1 MDIVD
6 LPFLNEAEVTHGG
19 SIGIGFNALPKDL
32 QDKIKEKLKARGK
45 SEDEIKSI
53 TMKYTAVAIDNKYRE
68 KEMSIDGFDI
78 IDGMIHHQLEVY
90 DKTRDLALLQADDIV
105 KAYREAAGASYDK
118 AVQFLNTNINEIN
131 RRTTKGA
138 DVVSEFFHKNEFDNL
153 TRLLISSSDALY
165 ELIERY
171 DFSESEL
178 KRTIVENT
186 FSDSDD
192 PNKIRDIIQA
202 RITYSNV
209 IVQMFKQ
216 MLQQNYK
223 ILGITEKEA
232 SLLAERISSGDAD
245 EEKAGIVAVK
255 DIIENKAEQF
265 HKKDMYD
272 LRPIGGGCIFYT
284 SQDLGVIKADT
295 VFRRMIQLAMTHDA
309 VVVAHG
315 SNQTKKGL
323 AEKVLATQIIAPNF
337 KKTYH
342 KAKLNAITQQ
352 LMRFSFD
359 KSADEEYQDYVRA
372 SKKAKWSAEKLTEFQ
387 NTVVSA
393 QKALKAAIDAGDE
406 ALIQSIISANENV
419 NQKLEKM
426 VETSERAIAEY
437 KELEDQIK
445 HGEKFTLS
453 EYITAFEAINSAD
466 DAINKALDKYNEVLR
481 KYKDSTYWG
490 CQPVKTLKGGPFTD
504 MNKLVAQLIKEGFK
518 NIYIMS
524 CNPGSHELDPKILA
538 TPGVKIH
545 HAVHSILSE
554 NVEYLY
560 DNDDSFSESYS
571 TIDEAA
577 NELEVYESMY
587 NTASNEFSSEFLTEA
602 GSISSIWAKVKEW
615 IKTAIKKVINFFKTV
630 FEKIK
635 NFIDRIK
642 NFFKNRKGKLT
653 KKVDTGVI
661 RGDGKVEKFNFDDYE
676 ELKKKTEAACDELT
690 KMIHKYEQ
698 ESIKGMQEAEKYA
711 DQQSKKVV
719 NESIDGM
726 DTLVNMLW

>member
-1 MDIVD
+1 MYITDFPV
-6 LPFLNEAEVTHGG
+6 LNEAEITHGG

-32 QDKIKEKLKARGK
+32 QDKIKEKLKDRGK

-53 TMKYTAVAIDNKYRE
+53 TMKYTAVALDNQFRE
-68 KEMSIDGFDI
+68 KEVSIDGFDI

-90 DKTRDLALLQADDIV
+90 DKTRDLALLQAEDIV

-118 AVQFLNTNINEIN
+118 AVQFLNENVNEIN
-131 RRTTKGA
+131 KRAARGA

-153 TRLLISSSDALY
+153 TRLLTSSSDALF
-165 ELIERY
+165 ELQERY

-178 KRTIVENT
+178 KRSIVENA

-192 PNKIRDIIQA
+192 PNKIRDIIHA

-232 SLLAERISSGDAD
+232 SLLVERISSGDAD
-245 EEKAGIVAVK
+245 EEKAGIVAIK
-255 DIIENKAEQF
+255 DIIESKAEQF

-284 SQDLGVIKADT
+284 SQDLGAIKADT

-323 AEKVLATQIIAPNF
+323 AEKVLATQIIAPTF
-337 KKTYH
+337 KKTFH
-342 KAKLNAITQQ
+342 LGKLNATTV
-352 LMRFSFD
+352 LGFSFG
-359 KSADEEYQDYVRA
+359 KSDAEIYQDYVRA
-372 SKKAKWSAEKLTEFQ
+372 SKKAQWSAEKLTEFQ
-387 NTVVSA
+387 NKVVSA

-406 ALIQSIISANENV
+406 SLIQSIISANENV
-419 NQKLEKM
+419 NQKFEKL
-426 VETSERAIAEY
+426 VRTSEDAIAEY
-437 KELEDQIK
+437 KEYEDQIK
-445 HGEKFTLS
+445 RGDRPTLV
-453 EYITAFEAINSAD
+453 EWKAAFEAINSAD

-554 NVEYLY
+554 NVEYVY
-560 DNDDSFSESYS
+560 DNDDSFSEAYN
-571 TIDEAA
+571 TIDEATT
-577 NELEVYESMY
+577 ELEVYESMY
-587 NTASNEFSSEFLTEA
+587 STASNEFNSEFLTEA
-602 GSISSIWAKVKEW
+602 GSVSSIWTKVKEW

-635 NFIDRIK
+635 NFIGRVK

-711 DQQSKKVV
+711 DQQSKKAV

>member
-1 MDIVD
+1 MYITDFPV
-6 LPFLNEAEVTHGG
+6 LNEAEITHGG

-53 TMKYTAVAIDNKYRE
+53 TMKYTAVALDNEFRE
-68 KEMSIDGFDI
+68 KEISIDGFDI
-78 IDGMIHHQLEVY
+78 IDGMIHKQLEVY
-90 DKTRDLALLQADDIV
+90 DKTRDLALLQAEDIV
-105 KAYREAAGASYDK
+105 KAYREAASASYDK
-118 AVQFLNTNINEIN
+118 AVQFLNENISEIN
-131 RRTTKGA
+131 KKAANGE

-153 TRLLISSSDALY
+153 TRLLTMSSDALF
-165 ELIERY
+165 ELLERY

-178 KRTIVENT
+178 KRTIVENA

-232 SLLAERISSGDAD
+232 SLLAERISSGDVD
-245 EEKAGIVAVK
+245 EEKAGIVAIK
-255 DIIENKAEQF
+255 DIIESKAEQF
-265 HKKDMYD
+265 HKNDMYD

-284 SQDLGVIKADT
+284 NKDLGTIVKADT
-295 VFRRMIQLAMTHDA
+295 TFRRMIQLAMIHDA

-315 SNQTKKGL
+315 SNKTKAGI
-323 AEKVLATQIIAPNF
+323 AEKVLSTQIIAPNF

-342 KAKLNAITQQ
+342 KAKLNAITQ
-352 LMRFSFD
+352 MRFNFG
-359 KSADEEYQDYVRA
+359 KSGDEEYQDYIKA

-406 ALIQSIISANENV
+406 SLIQSIISANENV

-426 VETSERAIAEY
+426 VETSEKAIDEY

-445 HGEKFTLS
+445 RGEKFTLS
-453 EYITAFEAINSAD
+453 EWKTAFEAINSAD

-538 TPGVKIH
+538 TPGIKIH
-545 HAVHSILSE
+545 HGVHSILSE
-554 NVEYLY
+554 NTEYIY
-560 DNDDSFSESYS
+560 DNDDSFIESYN
-571 TIDEAA
+571 TIDEATT
-577 NELEVYESMY
+577 ELEVYESMY
-587 NTASNEFSSEFLTEA
+587 NTASNEFSSELLTEA
-602 GSISSIWAKVKEW
+602 GSISSIWTKVKEW

-711 DQQSKKVV
+711 DQQSKKAV
-719 NESIDGM
+719 NESIGNM

>member
-1 MDIVD
+1 MYITDFPV
-6 LPFLNEAEVTHGG
+6 LNEAEITHGG

-53 TMKYTAVAIDNKYRE
+53 TMKYTAVALDNQFRE
-68 KEMSIDGFDI
+68 KEVSIDGFDI

-90 DKTRDLALLQADDIV
+90 DKTRDLALLQAEDIV
-105 KAYREAAGASYDK
+105 KAYREAAGVSYDK
-118 AVQFLNTNINEIN
+118 AVQFLNENANEIN
-131 RRTTKGA
+131 KRAARGA

-153 TRLLISSSDALY
+153 TRLLTSSSDALF
-165 ELIERY
+165 ELQERY

-178 KRTIVENT
+178 KRTIVENA

-232 SLLAERISSGDAD
+232 SLLVERISSGDAD
-245 EEKAGIVAVK
+245 EEKAGIVAIK
-255 DIIENKAEQF
+255 DIIESKAEKF

-284 SQDLGVIKADT
+284 SQDLGAIKADT

-323 AEKVLATQIIAPNF
+323 AEKVLATQIIAPTF
-337 KKTYH
+337 KKTFH
-342 KAKLNAITQQ
+342 LGKLNATTV
-352 LMRFSFD
+352 LGFSFG
-359 KSADEEYQDYVRA
+359 KSDAEIYQDYVRA
-372 SKKAKWSAEKLTEFQ
+372 SKKAQWSAEKLTEFQ
-387 NTVVSA
+387 NKVVSA

-406 ALIQSIISANENV
+406 SLIQSIISANENV
-419 NQKLEKM
+419 NQKFKKIA
-426 VETSERAIAEY
+426 ETSEKAIAEY
-437 KELEDQIK
+437 KEMEDQIK
-445 HGEKFTLS
+445 RGERVVLS
-453 EYITAFEAINSAD
+453 EWIAAFDAINSAD

-554 NVEYLY
+554 NVEYVY
-560 DNDDSFSESYS
+560 DNDDSFSEAYN
-571 TIDEAA
+571 TINEATT
-577 NELEVYESMY
+577 ELEVYESMY
-587 NTASNEFSSEFLTEA
+587 STASNEFSSEFLTEA
-602 GSISSIWAKVKEW
+602 GSVSSIWAKVKEW

-635 NFIDRIK
+635 NFIDRVK

-711 DQQSKKVV
+711 DQQSKKAV

>member
-1 MDIVD
+1 MYIVD

-45 SEDEIKSI
+45 NEDEIKSI
-53 TMKYTAVAIDNKYRE
+53 TMKYTAVALDNQFRE
-68 KEMSIDGFDI
+68 KEVSIDGFDI

-90 DKTRDLALLQADDIV
+90 DKTRDLALLQAEDIV

-118 AVQFLNTNINEIN
+118 AVQFLNENANEIN
-131 RRTTKGA
+131 KRSARGA

-153 TRLLISSSDALY
+153 TRLLTSSSDALF
-165 ELIERY
+165 ELQERY

-178 KRTIVENT
+178 KRSIVENA

-223 ILGITEKEA
+223 ILGITELEA

-255 DIIENKAEQF
+255 DIIESKAEQF

-284 SQDLGVIKADT
+284 SQDLGAIKADT

-323 AEKVLATQIIAPNF
+323 AEKVLATQIIAPTF
-337 KKTYH
+337 KKTFH
-342 KAKLNAITQQ
+342 LGKLSANTV
-352 LMRFSFD
+352 LGFSFG
-359 KSADEEYQDYVRA
+359 KSDAEIYQDYVRA
-372 SKKAKWSAEKLTEFQ
+372 SKKAQWSAEKLTEFQ
-387 NTVVSA
+387 NKVVSA

-406 ALIQSIISANENV
+406 SLIQSIISANENV
-419 NQKLEKM
+419 NQKFEKL
-426 VETSERAIAEY
+426 VRTSEDAIAEY
-437 KELEDQIK
+437 KEFEDQIK
-445 HGEKFTLS
+445 RGDRPTLV
-453 EYITAFEAINSAD
+453 EWKTAFEAINSAD

-554 NVEYLY
+554 NTEYMY
-560 DNDDSFSESYS
+560 DNDDSFIESYN
-571 TIDEAA
+571 TINEATT
-577 NELEVYESMY
+577 ELEAYESMY
-587 NTASNEFSSEFLTEA
+587 NTASDEFSSEFLTEA
-602 GSISSIWAKVKEW
+602 GSVSSIWTKVKEW

-711 DQQSKKVV
+711 DQQSKKAV
-719 NESIDGM
+719 NESIGSM
-726 DTLVNMLW
+726 DALVNMLW

>member
-1 MDIVD
+1 MYITDFPV
-6 LPFLNEAEVTHGG
+6 LNEAEITHGG

-32 QDKIKEKLKARGK
+32 QDKIKEKLKDRGK

-53 TMKYTAVAIDNKYRE
+53 TMKYTAVALDNQFRE
-68 KEMSIDGFDI
+68 KEVSIDGFDI

-90 DKTRDLALLQADDIV
+90 DKTRDLALLQAEDIV

-118 AVQFLNTNINEIN
+118 AVQFLNENANEIN
-131 RRTTKGA
+131 KRVARGA

-153 TRLLISSSDALY
+153 TRLLTSSSDALF
-165 ELIERY
+165 ELQERY
-171 DFSESEL
+171 DFSEAEL
-178 KRTIVENT
+178 KRSIVENA

-232 SLLAERISSGDAD
+232 SLLVERISSGDAD
-245 EEKAGIVAVK
+245 EEKAGIVAIK
-255 DIIENKAEQF
+255 DIIESKAEQF

-284 SQDLGVIKADT
+284 SQDLGAIKADT

-323 AEKVLATQIIAPNF
+323 AEKVLATQIIAPTF
-337 KKTYH
+337 KKTFH
-342 KAKLNAITQQ
+342 LGKLNATTV
-352 LMRFSFD
+352 LGFSFG
-359 KSADEEYQDYVRA
+359 KSDAEIYQDYVRA
-372 SKKAKWSAEKLTEFQ
+372 SKKAQWSAEKLTEFQ
-387 NTVVSA
+387 NKVVSA

-406 ALIQSIISANENV
+406 SLIQSIISANENV
-419 NQKLEKM
+419 NQKFKKIA
-426 VETSERAIAEY
+426 ETSEKAIAEY
-437 KELEDQIK
+437 KEMEDQIK
-445 HGEKFTLS
+445 RGERVVLS
-453 EYITAFEAINSAD
+453 EWIAAFDAINSAD

-554 NVEYLY
+554 NVEYVY
-560 DNDDSFSESYS
+560 DNDDSFSEAYN
-571 TIDEAA
+571 TIDEATT
-577 NELEVYESMY
+577 ELEVYESMY
-587 NTASNEFSSEFLTEA
+587 STASNEFSSEFLTEA
-602 GSISSIWAKVKEW
+602 GSVSSIWAKVKEW

-635 NFIDRIK
+635 NFIDRVK

-711 DQQSKKVV
+711 DQQSKKAI

>member
-1 MDIVD
+1 MYITDFPV
-6 LPFLNEAEVTHGG
+6 LNEAEITHGG

-53 TMKYTAVAIDNKYRE
+53 TMKYTAVALDNQFRE
-68 KEMSIDGFDI
+68 KEVSIDGFDI

-90 DKTRDLALLQADDIV
+90 DKTRDLALLQAEDIV

-118 AVQFLNTNINEIN
+118 AVQFLNENANEIN
-131 RRTTKGA
+131 RRAANGEDIVT
-138 DVVSEFFHKNEFDNL
+138 EFFNKNEFDNL
-153 TRLLISSSDALY
+153 TRLLAMSSDALF
-165 ELIERY
+165 ELLERY
-171 DFSESEL
+171 DFSEAEL
-178 KRTIVENT
+178 KRTIIENA

-232 SLLAERISSGDAD
+232 SLLAERISSGDVD
-245 EEKAGIVAVK
+245 EEKAGIVAIK
-255 DIIENKAEQF
+255 DIIESKAEQF

-284 SQDLGVIKADT
+284 SQDLGAIKADT

-309 VVVAHG
+309 IVVAHG
-315 SNQTKKGL
+315 SNKTKAGI
-323 AEKVLATQIIAPNF
+323 AEKVLSTQIIAPNF
-337 KKTYH
+337 KKTYQ
-342 KAKLNAITQQ
+342 KAKLNAITQ
-352 LMRFSFD
+352 MGISFG
-359 KSADEEYQDYVRA
+359 KSDAEQYQDYVRA
-372 SKKAKWSAEKLTEFQ
+372 SKKAKWSAEKLAEFQ

-393 QKALKAAIDAGDE
+393 QKALKVAIDAGDE
-406 ALIQSIISANENV
+406 SLIQSIISANENV
-419 NQKLEKM
+419 NQKFKKIA
-426 VETSERAIAEY
+426 ETSEKAIAEY
-437 KELEDQIK
+437 KEMEDQIK
-445 HGEKFTLS
+445 RGERVVLS
-453 EYITAFEAINSAD
+453 EWIAAFDAINSAD

-538 TPGVKIH
+538 TPGIKIH

-554 NVEYLY
+554 NVEYVY
-560 DNDDSFSESYS
+560 DTDDSFSEAYN
-571 TIDEAA
+571 TIDEATT
-577 NELEVYESMY
+577 ELEVYESMY
-587 NTASNEFSSEFLTEA
+587 STASNEFSSEFLTEA
-602 GSISSIWAKVKEW
+602 GSVSSIWTKVKEW

-711 DQQSKKVV
+711 DQQSKKAV

>member
-1 MDIVD
+1 MYITDFPV
-6 LPFLNEAEVTHGG
+6 LNEAEITHGG
-19 SIGIGFNALPKDL
+19 SVGIGFNALPKDL

-53 TMKYTAVAIDNKYRE
+53 TMKYTAVALDNQFRE
-68 KEMSIDGFDI
+68 KEVSIDGFDI

-90 DKTRDLALLQADDIV
+90 DKTRDLALLQAEDIV

-118 AVQFLNTNINEIN
+118 AVQFLNENANEIN
-131 RRTTKGA
+131 KRAARGA

-153 TRLLISSSDALY
+153 TRLLTSSSDALF
-165 ELIERY
+165 ELQERY
-171 DFSESEL
+171 DFSEAEL
-178 KRTIVENT
+178 KRSIVENA

-223 ILGITEKEA
+223 ILGITEREA

-245 EEKAGIVAVK
+245 EEKAGIVAIK

-284 SQDLGVIKADT
+284 SKDLGAIVKADT
-295 VFRRMIQLAMTHDA
+295 TFRRLIQLAMTHDA
-309 VVVAHG
+309 IIVAHG
-315 SNQTKKGL
+315 SNKTKAGI
-323 AEKVLATQIIAPNF
+323 AEKVLSTQIIAPNF
-337 KKTYH
+337 KKTYQ
-342 KAKLNAITQQ
+342 KAKLNAITQ
-352 LMRFSFD
+352 MGISFG
-359 KSADEEYQDYVRA
+359 KSDAEQYQDYVRA
-372 SKKAKWSAEKLTEFQ
+372 SKKAKWSAEKLAEFQ

-406 ALIQSIISANENV
+406 SLIQSIISANENV
-419 NQKLEKM
+419 NQKFKKIA
-426 VETSERAIAEY
+426 ETSEKAIAEY
-437 KELEDQIK
+437 KEMEDQIK
-445 HGEKFTLS
+445 RGERVVLS
-453 EYITAFEAINSAD
+453 EWKAAFEAINSAD

-554 NVEYLY
+554 NVEYVY
-560 DNDDSFSESYS
+560 DTDDSFNEAYN
-571 TIDEAA
+571 TIDEATT
-577 NELEVYESMY
+577 ELEVYESMY

-602 GSISSIWAKVKEW
+602 GSVSSIWAKVKEW
-615 IKTAIKKVINFFKTV
+615 IRTAIKKVINFFKTV

-635 NFIDRIK
+635 NFIDHVK

-676 ELKKKTEAACDELT
+676 ELKKKTEIACDELT

-711 DQQSKKVV
+711 DQQSKKAV

>member
-1 MDIVD
+1 MYITDFPV
-6 LPFLNEAEVTHGG
+6 LNEAEITHGG

-53 TMKYTAVAIDNKYRE
+53 TMKYTAVALDNQFRE
-68 KEMSIDGFDI
+68 KEVSIDGFDI

-90 DKTRDLALLQADDIV
+90 DKTRDLALLQAEDIV

-118 AVQFLNTNINEIN
+118 AVQFLNENANEIN
-131 RRTTKGA
+131 RRAANGEDIVT
-138 DVVSEFFHKNEFDNL
+138 EFFNKNEFDNL
-153 TRLLISSSDALY
+153 TRLLAMSSDALF
-165 ELIERY
+165 ELLERY
-171 DFSESEL
+171 DFSEAEL
-178 KRTIVENT
+178 KRTIIENA

-232 SLLAERISSGDAD
+232 SLLAERISSGDVD
-245 EEKAGIVAVK
+245 EEKAGIVAIK
-255 DIIENKAEQF
+255 DIIESKAEQF

-284 SQDLGVIKADT
+284 SQDLGAIKADT

-309 VVVAHG
+309 IVVAHG
-315 SNQTKKGL
+315 SNKTKAGI
-323 AEKVLATQIIAPNF
+323 AEKVLSTQIIAPNF
-337 KKTYH
+337 KKTYQ
-342 KAKLNAITQQ
+342 KAKLNAITQ
-352 LMRFSFD
+352 MGISFG
-359 KSADEEYQDYVRA
+359 KSDAEQYQDYVRA
-372 SKKAKWSAEKLTEFQ
+372 SKKAKWSAEKLAEFK

-393 QKALKAAIDAGDE
+393 QKALKVAIDAGDE
-406 ALIQSIISANENV
+406 SLIQSIISANENV
-419 NQKLEKM
+419 NQKFKKIA
-426 VETSERAIAEY
+426 ETSEKAIAEY
-437 KELEDQIK
+437 KEMEDQIK
-445 HGEKFTLS
+445 RGERVVLS
-453 EYITAFEAINSAD
+453 EWIAAFDAINSAD

-538 TPGVKIH
+538 TPGIKIH

-554 NVEYLY
+554 NVEYVY
-560 DNDDSFSESYS
+560 DTDDSFSEAYN
-571 TIDEAA
+571 TIDEATT
-577 NELEVYESMY
+577 ELEVYESMY
-587 NTASNEFSSEFLTEA
+587 STASNEFSSEFLTEA
-602 GSISSIWAKVKEW
+602 GSVSSIWTKVKEW

-711 DQQSKKVV
+711 DQQSKKAV

>member
-1 MDIVD
+1 MYITDFPV
-6 LPFLNEAEVTHGG
+6 LNEAEITHGG
-19 SIGIGFNALPKDL
+19 TIGIGFNALPKDL

-53 TMKYTAVAIDNKYRE
+53 TMKYTAVALDNQFRE
-68 KEMSIDGFDI
+68 KEVSIDGFDI

-90 DKTRDLALLQADDIV
+90 DKTRDLALLQAEDIV

-118 AVQFLNTNINEIN
+118 AVQFLNENANEIN
-131 RRTTKGA
+131 KRAARGA

-153 TRLLISSSDALY
+153 TRLLTSSSDALF
-165 ELIERY
+165 ELQERY
-171 DFSESEL
+171 DFSEAEL
-178 KRTIVENT
+178 KRTIVENA

-223 ILGITEKEA
+223 ILGITEREA

-245 EEKAGIVAVK
+245 EEKAGIVAIK
-255 DIIENKAEQF
+255 DIIESKAEQF

-284 SQDLGVIKADT
+284 SQDLGAIKADT

-315 SNQTKKGL
+315 SNRTKKGL
-323 AEKVLATQIIAPNF
+323 AEKVLSTQIIAPTF
-337 KKTYH
+337 KKTFQLG
-342 KAKLNAITQQ
+342 KLSANTV
-352 LMRFSFD
+352 LGFSFG
-359 KSADEEYQDYVRA
+359 KSDAEIYQDYVRA
-372 SKKAKWSAEKLTEFQ
+372 SKKAEWSTEKLTEFQ
-387 NTVVSA
+387 NKVVSA

-406 ALIQSIISANENV
+406 SLIQSIISANENV
-419 NQKLEKM
+419 NRKFEKL
-426 VETSERAIAEY
+426 VRTSEDAIAEY
-437 KELEDQIK
+437 KEFEDQIK
-445 HGEKFTLS
+445 RGDRPTLV
-453 EYITAFEAINSAD
+453 EWKTAFEAINSAD

-554 NVEYLY
+554 NVEYMY
-560 DNDDSFSESYS
+560 DTDDSFSEAYN
-571 TIDEAA
+571 TIDEATT
-577 NELEVYESMY
+577 ELEVYESMY
-587 NTASNEFSSEFLTEA
+587 SVASNEFGSEFLTEA
-602 GSISSIWAKVKEW
+602 GSISSIWTKVKEW

-635 NFIDRIK
+635 NFIDRVK

-711 DQQSKKVV
+711 DQQSKKAV

>member
-1 MDIVD
+1 MYITN
-6 LPFLNEAEVTHGG
+6 LATINEAEITHGG

-53 TMKYTAVAIDNKYRE
+53 TMKYTAVALDNQFRE
-68 KEMSIDGFDI
+68 KEVSIDGFDI

-90 DKTRDLALLQADDIV
+90 DKTRDLALLQAEDIV

-118 AVQFLNTNINEIN
+118 AVQFLNANISEIN
-131 RRTTKGA
+131 RRADKGE
-138 DVVSEFFHKNEFDNL
+138 DIVSEFFNKNEFDNL
-153 TRLLISSSDALY
+153 TRLLTMSSDALF
-165 ELIERY
+165 ELMERY
-171 DFSESEL
+171 DFSEAEL
-178 KRTIVENT
+178 KRTIVENA

-223 ILGITEKEA
+223 ILGITEREA

-245 EEKAGIVAVK
+245 EEKAGIVAIK

-284 SQDLGVIKADT
+284 SKDLGAIVKADT
-295 VFRRMIQLAMTHDA
+295 TFRRLIQLAMTHDA
-309 VVVAHG
+309 IVVAHG
-315 SNQTKKGL
+315 SNKTKAGI
-323 AEKVLATQIIAPNF
+323 AEKVLSTQIIAPNF
-337 KKTYH
+337 KKTYQ
-342 KAKLNAITQQ
+342 KAKLNAITQ
-352 LMRFSFD
+352 MGISFG
-359 KSADEEYQDYVRA
+359 KSDAEQYQDYVRA
-372 SKKAKWSAEKLTEFQ
+372 SKKAKWSAEKLAEFQ

-406 ALIQSIISANENV
+406 SLIQSIISANENV
-419 NQKLEKM
+419 NQKFKKIA
-426 VETSERAIAEY
+426 ETSEKAIAEY
-437 KELEDQIK
+437 KEMEDQIK
-445 HGEKFTLS
+445 RGERVVLS
-453 EYITAFEAINSAD
+453 EWIAAFDAINSAD
-466 DAINKALDKYNEVLR
+466 DAINKALDKYNEVLK

-538 TPGVKIH
+538 TPGIKIH

-554 NVEYLY
+554 NVEYVY
-560 DNDDSFSESYS
+560 DTDDSFSEAYN
-571 TIDEAA
+571 TIDEATT
-577 NELEVYESMY
+577 ELEVYESMY
-587 NTASNEFSSEFLTEA
+587 STASNEFGSEFLTEA
-602 GSISSIWAKVKEW
+602 GSISSIWTKVKEW

-635 NFIDRIK
+635 NFIDRVK

-698 ESIKGMQEAEKYA
+698 KSIKGMQEAEKYA
-711 DQQSKKVV
+711 DQQSKKAV
-719 NESIDGM
+719 NESINGM

>member
-1 MDIVD
+1 MYITDFPV
-6 LPFLNEAEVTHGG
+6 LNEAEITHGG

-53 TMKYTAVAIDNKYRE
+53 TMKYTAVALDNQFRE

-90 DKTRDLALLQADDIV
+90 DKTRDLALLQAEDIV

-118 AVQFLNTNINEIN
+118 AVQFLNANISEIN
-131 RRTTKGA
+131 RRAANGEDIVT
-138 DVVSEFFHKNEFDNL
+138 EFFNKNEFDNL
-153 TRLLISSSDALY
+153 TRLLTMSSDALF
-165 ELIERY
+165 ELMERY
-171 DFSESEL
+171 DFSEAEL
-178 KRTIVENT
+178 KRTIVENA

-209 IVQMFKQ
+209 IVTMFKQ

-223 ILGITEKEA
+223 ILGITEREA

-245 EEKAGIVAVK
+245 EEKAGIVAIK
-255 DIIENKAEQF
+255 DIIESKAEQF

-284 SQDLGVIKADT
+284 SKDLGAIVKADT
-295 VFRRMIQLAMTHDA
+295 TFRRLIQLAMTHDA
-309 VVVAHG
+309 IVVAHG
-315 SNQTKKGL
+315 SNKTKAGI
-323 AEKVLATQIIAPNF
+323 AEKVLSTQIIAPNF

-342 KAKLNAITQQ
+342 KAKLNAITK
-352 LMRFSFD
+352 MRFNFG
-359 KSADEEYQDYVRA
+359 KSGDEEYQDYVKA

-387 NTVVSA
+387 NTVISA

-406 ALIQSIISANENV
+406 SLIHSIISANENV

-426 VETSERAIAEY
+426 VETSERAIDEY

-445 HGEKFTLS
+445 RGEKFTLS
-453 EYITAFEAINSAD
+453 EWIAAFEAINSAD

-538 TPGVKIH
+538 TPGIKIH
-545 HAVHSILSE
+545 HGVHSILSE
-554 NVEYLY
+554 NTEYVY
-560 DNDDSFSESYS
+560 DTDDSFSEAYN
-571 TIDEAA
+571 TIDEATT
-577 NELEVYESMY
+577 ELEVYESMY

-602 GSISSIWAKVKEW
+602 GSVSSIWAKVKEW

-635 NFIDRIK
+635 NFIDRVK

-711 DQQSKKVV
+711 DQQSKKAV

-726 DTLVNMLW
+726 DNLVNMLW

>member
-1 MDIVD
+1 MYITDFPV
-6 LPFLNEAEVTHGG
+6 LNEAEITHGG

-53 TMKYTAVAIDNKYRE
+53 TMKYTAVALDNQFRE
-68 KEMSIDGFDI
+68 KEVSIDGFDI

-90 DKTRDLALLQADDIV
+90 DKTRDLALLQAEDIV

-118 AVQFLNTNINEIN
+118 AVQFLNENANEIN
-131 RRTTKGA
+131 KRAARGA

-153 TRLLISSSDALY
+153 TRLLTMSSDALF
-165 ELIERY
+165 ELMERY
-171 DFSESEL
+171 DFSEAEL
-178 KRTIVENT
+178 KRTIVENA

-232 SLLAERISSGDAD
+232 SLLVERISSGDAD
-245 EEKAGIVAVK
+245 EEKAGIVAIK
-255 DIIENKAEQF
+255 DVIESKAEKF

-284 SQDLGVIKADT
+284 SQDLGAIKADT

-323 AEKVLATQIIAPNF
+323 AEKVLATQIIAPTF
-337 KKTYH
+337 KKTFH
-342 KAKLNAITQQ
+342 LGKLNATTV
-352 LMRFSFD
+352 LGFSFG
-359 KSADEEYQDYVRA
+359 KSDAEIYQDYVRA
-372 SKKAKWSAEKLTEFQ
+372 SKKAQWSAEKLTEFQ
-387 NTVVSA
+387 NKVVSA

-406 ALIQSIISANENV
+406 SLIQSIISANENV
-419 NQKLEKM
+419 NQKFEKL
-426 VETSERAIAEY
+426 VRTSEDAIAEY
-437 KELEDQIK
+437 KEYEDQIK
-445 HGEKFTLS
+445 RGDRPALVEWKA
-453 EYITAFEAINSAD
+453 AFEAINSAD

-554 NVEYLY
+554 NVEYVY
-560 DNDDSFSESYS
+560 DTDDSFSEAYN
-571 TIDEAA
+571 TIDEATT
-577 NELEVYESMY
+577 ELEVYESMY
-587 NTASNEFSSEFLTEA
+587 STASNEFSSEFLTEA
-602 GSISSIWAKVKEW
+602 GSVSSIWTKVKEW

-635 NFIDRIK
+635 NFIDRVK

-711 DQQSKKVV
+711 DQQSKKAV

>member
-1 MDIVD
+1 MYITNFPV
-6 LPFLNEAEVTHGG
+6 LNEAEITHGG

-53 TMKYTAVAIDNKYRE
+53 TMKYTAVALDNQFRE
-68 KEMSIDGFDI
+68 KEVSIDGFDI

-90 DKTRDLALLQADDIV
+90 DKTRDLALLQAEDIV

-118 AVQFLNTNINEIN
+118 AVQFLNENANEIN
-131 RRTTKGA
+131 RRAANGEDIVT
-138 DVVSEFFHKNEFDNL
+138 EFFNKNEFDNL
-153 TRLLISSSDALY
+153 TRLLTMSSDALF
-165 ELIERY
+165 ELLERY
-171 DFSESEL
+171 DFSEAEL
-178 KRTIVENT
+178 KRTIVENA

-232 SLLAERISSGDAD
+232 SLLAERISSGDVD
-245 EEKAGIVAVK
+245 EEKAGIVAIK
-255 DIIENKAEQF
+255 DIIESKAEQF

-284 SQDLGVIKADT
+284 SQDLGAIKADT

-309 VVVAHG
+309 IVVAHG
-315 SNQTKKGL
+315 SNKTKAGI
-323 AEKVLATQIIAPNF
+323 AEKVLSTQIIAPNF
-337 KKTYH
+337 KKTYQ
-342 KAKLNAITQQ
+342 KAKLNAITQMG
-352 LMRFSFD
+352 LSFG
-359 KSADEEYQDYVRA
+359 KSDAEQYQDYVRA
-372 SKKAKWSAEKLTEFQ
+372 SKKAKWSAEKLAEFQ

-393 QKALKAAIDAGDE
+393 QKALKVAIDAGDE
-406 ALIQSIISANENV
+406 SLIQSIISANENV
-419 NQKLEKM
+419 NQKFKKIA
-426 VETSERAIAEY
+426 ETSEKAIAEY
-437 KELEDQIK
+437 KEMEDQIK
-445 HGEKFTLS
+445 RGERVVLS
-453 EYITAFEAINSAD
+453 EWIAAFDAINSAD

-481 KYKDSTYWG
+481 KYKNSTYWG

-538 TPGVKIH
+538 TPGIKIH

-554 NVEYLY
+554 NVEYVY
-560 DNDDSFSESYS
+560 DTDDSFNEAYN
-571 TIDEAA
+571 TIDEATT
-577 NELEVYESMY
+577 ELEVYESMY
-587 NTASNEFSSEFLTEA
+587 STASNEFSSEFLTEA
-602 GSISSIWAKVKEW
+602 GSVSSIWTKVKEW

-711 DQQSKKVV
+711 DQQSKKAV

>member
-1 MDIVD
+1 MYITDFPV
-6 LPFLNEAEVTHGG
+6 LNEAEITHGG

-53 TMKYTAVAIDNKYRE
+53 TMKYTAVALDNEFRE
-68 KEMSIDGFDI
+68 KEVSIDGFDI

-90 DKTRDLALLQADDIV
+90 DKTRDLALLQAEDIV

-118 AVQFLNTNINEIN
+118 AVQFLNENANEIN
-131 RRTTKGA
+131 RRAANGEDIVT
-138 DVVSEFFHKNEFDNL
+138 EFFNKNEFDNL
-153 TRLLISSSDALY
+153 TRLLTMSSDALF
-165 ELIERY
+165 ELMKRY
-171 DFSESEL
+171 DFSEAEL
-178 KRTIVENT
+178 KRTIVENA

-245 EEKAGIVAVK
+245 EEKAGIVAIK

-284 SQDLGVIKADT
+284 SKDLGAIVKADT
-295 VFRRMIQLAMTHDA
+295 TFRRLIQLAMTHDA
-309 VVVAHG
+309 IVVAHG
-315 SNQTKKGL
+315 SNKTKAGI
-323 AEKVLATQIIAPNF
+323 AEKVLSTQIIAPNF
-337 KKTYH
+337 KKTYQ
-342 KAKLNAITQQ
+342 KAKLNAITQ
-352 LMRFSFD
+352 MGISFG
-359 KSADEEYQDYVRA
+359 KSDAEQYQDYVRA
-372 SKKAKWSAEKLTEFQ
+372 SKKAKWSAEKLAEFQ

-406 ALIQSIISANENV
+406 SLIQSIISANENV
-419 NQKLEKM
+419 NQKFKKIA
-426 VETSERAIAEY
+426 ETSEKAIAEY
-437 KELEDQIK
+437 KEMEDQIK
-445 HGEKFTLS
+445 RGERVVLS
-453 EYITAFEAINSAD
+453 EWIAAFDAINSAD

-538 TPGVKIH
+538 TPGIKIH

-554 NVEYLY
+554 NVEYVY
-560 DNDDSFSESYS
+560 DTDDSFS
-571 TIDEAA
+571 
-577 NELEVYESMY
+577 
-587 NTASNEFSSEFLTEA
+587 
-602 GSISSIWAKVKEW
+602 
-615 IKTAIKKVINFFKTV
+615 
-630 FEKIK
+630 
-635 NFIDRIK
+635 
-642 NFFKNRKGKLT
+642 
-653 KKVDTGVI
+653 
-661 RGDGKVEKFNFDDYE
+661 
-676 ELKKKTEAACDELT
+676 
-690 KMIHKYEQ
+690 
-698 ESIKGMQEAEKYA
+698 
-711 DQQSKKVV
+711 
-719 NESIDGM
+719 
-726 DTLVNMLW
+726 

>member
-1 MDIVD
+1 
-6 LPFLNEAEVTHGG
+6 
-19 SIGIGFNALPKDL
+19 
-32 QDKIKEKLKARGK
+32 
-45 SEDEIKSI
+45 
-53 TMKYTAVAIDNKYRE
+53 
-68 KEMSIDGFDI
+68 
-78 IDGMIHHQLEVY
+78 
-90 DKTRDLALLQADDIV
+90 
-105 KAYREAAGASYDK
+105 
-118 AVQFLNTNINEIN
+118 
-131 RRTTKGA
+131 
-138 DVVSEFFHKNEFDNL
+138 
-153 TRLLISSSDALY
+153 
-165 ELIERY
+165 
-171 DFSESEL
+171 
-178 KRTIVENT
+178 
-186 FSDSDD
+186 
-192 PNKIRDIIQA
+192 
-202 RITYSNV
+202 
-209 IVQMFKQ
+209 MFKQ

-232 SLLAERISSGDAD
+232 SLLVERISSGDAD
-245 EEKAGIVAVK
+245 EEKAGIVAIK
-255 DIIENKAEQF
+255 DIIESKAEQF

-284 SQDLGVIKADT
+284 SQDLGAIKADT

-323 AEKVLATQIIAPNF
+323 AEKVLATQIIAPTF
-337 KKTYH
+337 KKTFH
-342 KAKLNAITQQ
+342 LGKLNATTV
-352 LMRFSFD
+352 LGFSFG
-359 KSADEEYQDYVRA
+359 KSDAEIYQDYVRA
-372 SKKAKWSAEKLTEFQ
+372 SKKAQWSAEKLTEFQ
-387 NTVVSA
+387 NKVVSA

-406 ALIQSIISANENV
+406 SLIQSIISANENV
-419 NQKLEKM
+419 NQKFKKIA
-426 VETSERAIAEY
+426 ETSEKAIAEY
-437 KELEDQIK
+437 KEMEDQIK
-445 HGEKFTLS
+445 RGERVVLS
-453 EYITAFEAINSAD
+453 EWIAAFDAINSAD

-538 TPGVKIH
+538 TPGVQIP

-554 NVEYLY
+554 NIEYVY
-560 DNDDSFSESYS
+560 DNDDSFSEAYN
-571 TIDEAA
+571 TIDEATT
-577 NELEVYESMY
+577 ELEVYESMY
-587 NTASNEFSSEFLTEA
+587 STASNEFSSEFLTEA
-602 GSISSIWAKVKEW
+602 GSVSSIWAKVKEW

-635 NFIDRIK
+635 NFIDRVK

-711 DQQSKKVV
+711 DQQSKKAV

>member
-1 MDIVD
+1 MYITDFPV
-6 LPFLNEAEVTHGG
+6 LNEAEITHGG

-32 QDKIKEKLKARGK
+32 QDKIKEKLKDRGK

-53 TMKYTAVAIDNKYRE
+53 TMKYTAVALDNQFRE
-68 KEMSIDGFDI
+68 KEVSIDGFDI

-90 DKTRDLALLQADDIV
+90 DKTRDLALLQAEDIV

-118 AVQFLNTNINEIN
+118 AVQFLNENANEIN
-131 RRTTKGA
+131 KRVARGA

-153 TRLLISSSDALY
+153 TRLLTSSSDALF
-165 ELIERY
+165 ELQERY

-178 KRTIVENT
+178 KRTIVENA

-232 SLLAERISSGDAD
+232 SLLVERISSGDAD
-245 EEKAGIVAVK
+245 EEKAGIVAIK
-255 DIIENKAEQF
+255 DIIESKAEQF

-284 SQDLGVIKADT
+284 SQDLGAIKADT

-323 AEKVLATQIIAPNF
+323 AEKVLATQIIAPTF
-337 KKTYH
+337 KKTFH
-342 KAKLNAITQQ
+342 LGKLNATTV
-352 LMRFSFD
+352 LGFSFG
-359 KSADEEYQDYVRA
+359 KSDAEIYQDYVRA
-372 SKKAKWSAEKLTEFQ
+372 SKKAQWSAEKLTEFQ
-387 NTVVSA
+387 NKVVSA

-406 ALIQSIISANENV
+406 SLIQSIISANENV
-419 NQKLEKM
+419 NQKFKKIA
-426 VETSERAIAEY
+426 ETSEKAIAEY
-437 KELEDQIK
+437 KEMEDQIK
-445 HGEKFTLS
+445 RGERVVLS
-453 EYITAFEAINSAD
+453 EWIAAFEAINSAD

-554 NVEYLY
+554 NVEYVY
-560 DNDDSFSESYS
+560 DNDDSFSEAYN
-571 TIDEAA
+571 TIDEATT
-577 NELEVYESMY
+577 ELEVYESMY
-587 NTASNEFSSEFLTEA
+587 STASNEFSSEFLTEA
-602 GSISSIWAKVKEW
+602 GSVSSIWAKVKEW

-635 NFIDRIK
+635 NFIDRVK

-711 DQQSKKVV
+711 DQQSKKAV

>member
-1 MDIVD
+1 MYITNFPV
-6 LPFLNEAEVTHGG
+6 LNEAEITHGG

-53 TMKYTAVAIDNKYRE
+53 TMKYTAVALDNQFRE
-68 KEMSIDGFDI
+68 KEVSIDGFDI

-90 DKTRDLALLQADDIV
+90 DKTRDLALLQAEDIV

-118 AVQFLNTNINEIN
+118 AVQFLNENANEIN
-131 RRTTKGA
+131 RRAANGEDIVT
-138 DVVSEFFHKNEFDNL
+138 EFFNKNEFDNL
-153 TRLLISSSDALY
+153 TRLLTMSSDALF
-165 ELIERY
+165 ELLERY
-171 DFSESEL
+171 DFSEAEL
-178 KRTIVENT
+178 KRTIVENA

-232 SLLAERISSGDAD
+232 SLLAERISSGDVD
-245 EEKAGIVAVK
+245 EEKAGIVAIK
-255 DIIENKAEQF
+255 DIIESKAEQF

-284 SQDLGVIKADT
+284 SQDLGAIKADT

-309 VVVAHG
+309 IVVAHG
-315 SNQTKKGL
+315 SNKTKAGI
-323 AEKVLATQIIAPNF
+323 AEKVLSTQIIAPNF
-337 KKTYH
+337 KKTYQ
-342 KAKLNAITQQ
+342 KAKLNAITQ
-352 LMRFSFD
+352 MGISFG
-359 KSADEEYQDYVRA
+359 KSDAEQYQDYVRA
-372 SKKAKWSAEKLTEFQ
+372 SKKAKWSAEKLAEFQ

-393 QKALKAAIDAGDE
+393 QKALKVAIDAGDE
-406 ALIQSIISANENV
+406 SLIQSIISANENV
-419 NQKLEKM
+419 NQKFKKIA
-426 VETSERAIAEY
+426 ETSEKAIAEY
-437 KELEDQIK
+437 KEMEDQIK
-445 HGEKFTLS
+445 RGERVVLS
-453 EYITAFEAINSAD
+453 EWIAAFDAINSAD

-538 TPGVKIH
+538 TPGIKIH

-554 NVEYLY
+554 NVEYVY
-560 DNDDSFSESYS
+560 DTDDSFNEAYN
-571 TIDEAA
+571 TIDEATT
-577 NELEVYESMY
+577 ELEVYESMY
-587 NTASNEFSSEFLTEA
+587 STASNEFSSEFLTEA
-602 GSISSIWAKVKEW
+602 GSVSSIWTKVKEW

-635 NFIDRIK
+635 NCIDRIK

-711 DQQSKKVV
+711 DQQSKKAV

>member
-1 MDIVD
+1 MYITDFPV
-6 LPFLNEAEVTHGG
+6 LNEAEITHGG

-53 TMKYTAVAIDNKYRE
+53 TMKYTAVALDNQFRE
-68 KEMSIDGFDI
+68 KEVSIDGFDI

-90 DKTRDLALLQADDIV
+90 DKTRDLALLQAEDIV

-118 AVQFLNTNINEIN
+118 AVQFLNENANEIN
-131 RRTTKGA
+131 RRAANGEDIVT
-138 DVVSEFFHKNEFDNL
+138 EFFNKNEFDNL
-153 TRLLISSSDALY
+153 TRLLTMSSDALF
-165 ELIERY
+165 ELLERY
-171 DFSESEL
+171 DFSEAEL
-178 KRTIVENT
+178 KRTIVENA

-232 SLLAERISSGDAD
+232 SLLAERISSGDVD
-245 EEKAGIVAVK
+245 EEKAGIVAIK
-255 DIIENKAEQF
+255 DIIESKAEQF

-284 SQDLGVIKADT
+284 SQDLGAIKADT

-309 VVVAHG
+309 IVVAHG
-315 SNQTKKGL
+315 SNKTKAGI
-323 AEKVLATQIIAPNF
+323 AEKVLSTQIIAPNF
-337 KKTYH
+337 KKTYQ
-342 KAKLNAITQQ
+342 KAKLNAITQ
-352 LMRFSFD
+352 MGISFG
-359 KSADEEYQDYVRA
+359 KSDAEQYQDYVRA
-372 SKKAKWSAEKLTEFQ
+372 SKKAKWSAEKLAEFQ

-393 QKALKAAIDAGDE
+393 QKALKVAIDAGDE
-406 ALIQSIISANENV
+406 SLIQSIISANENV
-419 NQKLEKM
+419 NQKFKKIA
-426 VETSERAIAEY
+426 ETSEKAIAEY
-437 KELEDQIK
+437 KEMEDQIK
-445 HGEKFTLS
+445 RGERVVLS
-453 EYITAFEAINSAD
+453 EWIAAFDAINSAD

-481 KYKDSTYWG
+481 KYKNSTYWG

-538 TPGVKIH
+538 TPGIKIH

-554 NVEYLY
+554 NVEYVY
-560 DNDDSFSESYS
+560 DTDDSFSEAYN
-571 TIDEAA
+571 TIDEATT
-577 NELEVYESMY
+577 ELEVYESMY
-587 NTASNEFSSEFLTEA
+587 STASNEFSSEFLTEA
-602 GSISSIWAKVKEW
+602 GSVSSIWTKVKEW

-711 DQQSKKVV
+711 DQQSKKAV

>member
-1 MDIVD
+1 MYITDFPV
-6 LPFLNEAEVTHGG
+6 LNEAEITHGG

-53 TMKYTAVAIDNKYRE
+53 TMKYTAVALDNQFRE
-68 KEMSIDGFDI
+68 KEVSIDGFDI

-90 DKTRDLALLQADDIV
+90 DKTRDLALLQAEDIV

-118 AVQFLNTNINEIN
+118 AVQFLNENANEIN
-131 RRTTKGA
+131 RRAANGEDIVT
-138 DVVSEFFHKNEFDNL
+138 EFFNKNEFDNL
-153 TRLLISSSDALY
+153 TRLLTMSSDALF
-165 ELIERY
+165 ELLERY
-171 DFSESEL
+171 DFSEAEL
-178 KRTIVENT
+178 KRTIVENA

-232 SLLAERISSGDAD
+232 SLLAERISSGDVD
-245 EEKAGIVAVK
+245 EEKAGIVAIK
-255 DIIENKAEQF
+255 DIIESKAEQF

-284 SQDLGVIKADT
+284 SQDLGAIKADT

-309 VVVAHG
+309 IVVAHG
-315 SNQTKKGL
+315 SNKTKAGI
-323 AEKVLATQIIAPNF
+323 AEKVLSTQIIAPNF
-337 KKTYH
+337 KKTYQ
-342 KAKLNAITQQ
+342 KAKLNAITQ
-352 LMRFSFD
+352 MGISFG
-359 KSADEEYQDYVRA
+359 KSDAEQYQDYVRA
-372 SKKAKWSAEKLTEFQ
+372 SKKAKWSAEKLAEFQ

-393 QKALKAAIDAGDE
+393 QKALKVAIDAGDE
-406 ALIQSIISANENV
+406 SLIQSIISANENV
-419 NQKLEKM
+419 NQKFKKIA
-426 VETSERAIAEY
+426 ETSEKAIAEY
-437 KELEDQIK
+437 KEMEDQIK
-445 HGEKFTLS
+445 RGERVVLS
-453 EYITAFEAINSAD
+453 EWIAAFDAINSAD

-481 KYKDSTYWG
+481 KYKNSTYWG

-538 TPGVKIH
+538 TPGIKIH

-554 NVEYLY
+554 NVEYVY
-560 DNDDSFSESYS
+560 DTDDSFNEAYN
-571 TIDEAA
+571 TIDEATT
-577 NELEVYESMY
+577 ELEVYESMY
-587 NTASNEFSSEFLTEA
+587 STASNEFSSEFLTEA
-602 GSISSIWAKVKEW
+602 GSVSSIWTKVKEW

-635 NFIDRIK
+635 NFIDRVK
-642 NFFKNRKGKLT
+642 NFFKNRKGKLI

-711 DQQSKKVV
+711 DQQSKKAV

>member
-1 MDIVD
+1 MYITDFPV
-6 LPFLNEAEVTHGG
+6 LNEAEITHGG

-53 TMKYTAVAIDNKYRE
+53 TMKYTAVALDNQFRE
-68 KEMSIDGFDI
+68 KEVSIDGFDI

-90 DKTRDLALLQADDIV
+90 DKTRDLALLQAEDIV

-118 AVQFLNTNINEIN
+118 AVQFLNENANEIN
-131 RRTTKGA
+131 RRAANGEDIVT
-138 DVVSEFFHKNEFDNL
+138 EFFNKNEFDNL
-153 TRLLISSSDALY
+153 TRLLTMSSDALF
-165 ELIERY
+165 ELLERY
-171 DFSESEL
+171 DFSEAEL
-178 KRTIVENT
+178 KRTIVENA

-232 SLLAERISSGDAD
+232 SLLAERISSGDVD
-245 EEKAGIVAVK
+245 EEKAGIVAIK
-255 DIIENKAEQF
+255 DIIESKAEQF

-284 SQDLGVIKADT
+284 SQDLGAIKADT

-309 VVVAHG
+309 IVVAHG
-315 SNQTKKGL
+315 SNKTKAGI
-323 AEKVLATQIIAPNF
+323 AEKVLSTQIIAPNF
-337 KKTYH
+337 KKTYQ
-342 KAKLNAITQQ
+342 KAKLNAITQ
-352 LMRFSFD
+352 MGISFG
-359 KSADEEYQDYVRA
+359 KSDAEQYQDYVRA
-372 SKKAKWSAEKLTEFQ
+372 SKKAKWSAEKLAEFQ

-393 QKALKAAIDAGDE
+393 QKALKVAIDAGDE
-406 ALIQSIISANENV
+406 SLIQSIISANENV
-419 NQKLEKM
+419 NQKFKKIA
-426 VETSERAIAEY
+426 ETSEKAIAEY
-437 KELEDQIK
+437 KEMEDQIK
-445 HGEKFTLS
+445 RGERVVLS
-453 EYITAFEAINSAD
+453 EWIAAFDAINSAD

-481 KYKDSTYWG
+481 KYKNSTYWG

-538 TPGVKIH
+538 TPGIKIH

-554 NVEYLY
+554 NVEYVY
-560 DNDDSFSESYS
+560 DTDDSFNEAYN
-571 TIDEAA
+571 TIDEATT
-577 NELEVYESMY
+577 ELEVYESMY
-587 NTASNEFSSEFLTEA
+587 STASNEFSSEFLTEA
-602 GSISSIWAKVKEW
+602 GSVSSIWTKVKEW

-635 NFIDRIK
+635 NFIDRVK

-711 DQQSKKVV
+711 DQQSKKAV

>member
-1 MDIVD
+1 MYITDFPV
-6 LPFLNEAEVTHGG
+6 LNEAEITHGG

-45 SEDEIKSI
+45 SEDEIKTI
-53 TMKYTAVAIDNKYRE
+53 TMKYTAVALDNQFRE
-68 KEMSIDGFDI
+68 KEVSIDGFDI

-118 AVQFLNTNINEIN
+118 AVQFLNENASDINK
-131 RRTTKGA
+131 RAARGA

-153 TRLLISSSDALY
+153 TRLLTSSSDALF
-165 ELIERY
+165 ELQERY

-178 KRTIVENT
+178 KRTIVENA

-223 ILGITEKEA
+223 ILGITELEA

-245 EEKAGIVAVK
+245 EEKAGIVAIK
-255 DIIENKAEQF
+255 DIIESKAEQF

-284 SQDLGVIKADT
+284 SQDLGAIKADT

-323 AEKVLATQIIAPNF
+323 AEKVLATQIIAPTF
-337 KKTYH
+337 KKTFH
-342 KAKLNAITQQ
+342 LGKLSATTV
-352 LMRFSFD
+352 LGFSFG
-359 KSADEEYQDYVRA
+359 KSDAEIYQDYVRA
-372 SKKAKWSAEKLTEFQ
+372 SKKAQWSAEKLTEFQ
-387 NTVVSA
+387 NKVVSA

-419 NQKLEKM
+419 NRKFEKL
-426 VETSERAIAEY
+426 VRASEDAIAEY
-437 KELEDQIK
+437 KEFEDQIK
-445 HGEKFTLS
+445 RGDRPTLV
-453 EYITAFEAINSAD
+453 EWKTAFEAINSAD
-466 DAINKALDKYNEVLR
+466 DAINKALDKYNEVLH

-538 TPGVKIH
+538 TPGIKIH

-554 NVEYLY
+554 NMEYIY
-560 DNDDSFSESYS
+560 DNDDSFIESYN
-571 TIDEAA
+571 TIDEATT
-577 NELEVYESMY
+577 ELEVYESIY

-602 GSISSIWAKVKEW
+602 GSISSIWTKVKEW

-711 DQQSKKVV
+711 DQQSKKAV
-719 NESIDGM
+719 NESIGNM

>member
-1 MDIVD
+1 MYITDFPV
-6 LPFLNEAEVTHGG
+6 LNEAEITHGG
-19 SIGIGFNALPKDL
+19 SVGIGFNALPKDL

-53 TMKYTAVAIDNKYRE
+53 TMKYTAVALDNQFRE
-68 KEMSIDGFDI
+68 KEVSIDGFDI

-90 DKTRDLALLQADDIV
+90 DKTRDLALLQAEDIV

-118 AVQFLNTNINEIN
+118 AVQFLNENANEIN
-131 RRTTKGA
+131 KRAARGA
-138 DVVSEFFHKNEFDNL
+138 NVVSEFFHKNEFDNL
-153 TRLLISSSDALY
+153 TRLLTSSSDALF
-165 ELIERY
+165 ELQERY
-171 DFSESEL
+171 DFSEAEL
-178 KRTIVENT
+178 KRTIVENA

-223 ILGITEKEA
+223 ILGITEREA
-232 SLLAERISSGDAD
+232 SLLVERISSGDAD

-255 DIIENKAEQF
+255 DIIESKAEQF

-284 SQDLGVIKADT
+284 SQDLGAIKADT

-323 AEKVLATQIIAPNF
+323 AEKVLATQIIAPTF
-337 KKTYH
+337 KKTFH
-342 KAKLNAITQQ
+342 LGKLNATTV
-352 LMRFSFD
+352 LGFSFG
-359 KSADEEYQDYVRA
+359 KSDAEIYQDYVRA
-372 SKKAKWSAEKLTEFQ
+372 SKKAQWSAEKLTEFQ
-387 NTVVSA
+387 NKVVSA

-406 ALIQSIISANENV
+406 SLIQSIISANENV
-419 NQKLEKM
+419 NQKFEKL
-426 VETSERAIAEY
+426 VRTSEDAISEY
-437 KELEDQIK
+437 KEYEDQIK
-445 HGEKFTLS
+445 RGDRPTLV
-453 EYITAFEAINSAD
+453 EWKAAFEAINSAD

-545 HAVHSILSE
+545 HVVHSILSE
-554 NVEYLY
+554 NVEYVY
-560 DNDDSFSESYS
+560 DNDDSFSEAYN
-571 TIDEAA
+571 TINEVTT
-577 NELEVYESMY
+577 ELEVYESMY
-587 NTASNEFSSEFLTEA
+587 STASNEFSSEFLTEA
-602 GSISSIWAKVKEW
+602 GSVSSIWAKVKEW

-635 NFIDRIK
+635 NFIDRVK

-711 DQQSKKVV
+711 DQQSKKAV